1 VLLRHVDYVGRKP
14 EQHQPDHRKHRDG
27 YTTRK
32 MAGLIQIKV
41 MGDSAGIVIARSAG
55 DER

>member
-1 VLLRHVDYVGRKP
+1 
-14 EQHQPDHRKHRDG
+14 
-27 YTTRK
+27 